1 MIVMPVLF
9 TLAAYFHVYS
19 IGVLMPHI
27 IVLLMLSTAI
37 LELFLVY
44 SLIIINSLR
53 KKLEMNAYAVK
64 VTISATNI
72 EKEALDF
79 YYSQKKREEEA
90 NYV

>member
-9 TLAAYFHVYS
+9 TLAAYFHVYR

-27 IVLLMLSTAI
+27 IVPLMLSTAI